1 MKKNSLLAICAIV
14 TMGAIVTSCNN
25 GSVSTNVGLSKPVDS
40 VSYAIG
46 VNFGSGLRSQLST
59 LPRGESNID
68 AIIAGFVTAIKGD
81 SSHLKITAL
90 EAPNKINDYLMR
102 ETQKEAEVTKAEG
115 DAFLESNKSKE
126 GVITTESG
134 LQYKVLTEGTG
145 PKPTATD
152 KVKVRYKGQLL
163 DGTVFDQSG
172 EEPIELSL
180 GGVIAGWTEA
190 LQIMPVGS
198 KYQVWIPSQLA
209 YGESGAGQ
217 QIKPNSALEF
227 EIELVEIVK

>member
-1 MKKNSLLAICAIV
+1 
-14 TMGAIVTSCNN
+14 
-25 GSVSTNVGLSKPVDS
+25 
-40 VSYAIG
+40 
-46 VNFGSGLRSQLST
+46 
-59 LPRGESNID
+59 
-68 AIIAGFVTAIKGD
+68 
-81 SSHLKITAL
+81 
-90 EAPNKINDYLMR
+90 
-102 ETQKEAEVTKAEG
+102 
-115 DAFLESNKSKE
+115 
-126 GVITTESG
+126 VITTESG

-152 KVKVRYKGQLL
+152 KVKGRYKGQLL